1 MILFSTVLLFVILTV
16 KFYYKWKF
24 NYWRRKKIP
33 TLPPKIPFGNLPNPL
48 KQQETTGVHIKLLY
62 DQIKDNG
69 WKHAGL
75 YFLTRPVYMVVDLE
89 YVKNILTKDFQH
101 FVDRGF
107 YFNEKDDPISAHVF
121 AIGGQKWR
129 NLRTK
134 LTPTFT
140 SGKMKQMFQT
150 LLECKTSLLKR
161 VDKEHQ
167 TPINIKEIL
176 GCFTTD
182 IIGSCAFG
190 LDCNTFKEED
200 SPFRKY
206 GKKVFES
213 NLRRRLQIFFFTHF
227 PSLARA
233 LKVRHFSK
241 DVADFFTKV
250 VKDTVNYREENNY
263 TRKDFMQLLIEL
275 KNSKTG
281 LTLDEIAAQSL
292 IFFLAGFETSATTM
306 TFALFELAKNQE
318 IQQKVR
324 EEIGVILGDDKIT
337 YEALQ
342 KMKFLTQVIN
352 ETLRKYPPLSFLT
365 RECVKDYKIP
375 DQDVI
380 IEKGTKVVISI
391 LGLHRDEDYFP
402 DPEKFDPGR
411 FSEDNTGFRDQFAY
425 IPFGEGPRICIGL
438 RFGMMQ
444 TKVGLVSLLRKFK
457 FTVNRKTREPIKFD
471 VKGFILAAEGDI
483 WLNAQKVC

>member
-1 MILFSTVLLFVILTV
+1 MLFSAIILILALNY
-16 KFYYKWKF
+16 FYYKWKF
-24 NYWRRKKIP
+24 TYWQCKKIP
-33 TLPPKIPFGNLPNPL
+33 TLAPKIPFGDLPNPL
-48 KQQETTGVHIKLLY
+48 KQAEATGVHIKRLY
-62 DQIKDNG
+62 DQIKGKG

-75 YFLTRPVYMVVDLE
+75 YFLARPVYMVVDLE
-89 YVKNILTKDFQH
+89 YVKNILTKDFHH

-121 AIGGQKWR
+121 AVGGQKWR

-140 SGKMKQMFQT
+140 SGKMKMMFQT
-150 LLECKTSLLKR
+150 LLECEANLLKR
-161 VDKEHQ
+161 FEKEHKSA
-167 TPINIKEIL
+167 IDIKDIL

-182 IIGSCAFG
+182 IIGSCGFG
-190 LDCNTFKEED
+190 LDFNTFED
-200 SPFRKY
+200 ENSPFRKY
-206 GKKVFES
+206 GKKVFAS
-213 NLRRRLQIFFFTHF
+213 NLTRRLQIFFFTHF
-227 PSLARA
+227 PSMARA

-250 VKDTVNYREENNY
+250 VKDTVEFRERNNY
-263 TRKDFMQLLIEL
+263 KRKDFMQLLIDL
-275 KNSKTG
+275 KNCNSG
-281 LTLDEIAAQSL
+281 LTLNEITAQSL
-292 IFFLAGFETSATTM
+292 IFFLAGFETSSTTM
-306 TFALFELAKNQE
+306 TFALYELAKNEKIQE
-318 IQQKVR
+318 RVR
-324 EEIGVILGDDKIT
+324 DEIFSILGEEKIT

-342 KMKFLTQVIN
+342 KMKYLALVIN

-365 RECVKDYKIP
+365 RECVQDYKIP

-391 LGLHRDEDYFP
+391 LGMHRDQEFYP
-402 DPEKFDPGR
+402 DPETFDPGR
-411 FSEDNTGFRDQFAY
+411 FSEGNVVSRHQYAY
-425 IPFGEGPRICIGL
+425 IPFGEGPRICMGL

-457 FTVNRKTREPIKFD
+457 FTVNGRTKEPIKFD
-471 VKGFILAAEGDI
+471 VRGFILAAEGDI